1 MYSFYPSQIIEY
13 LYCARFTYF
22 EYVLRIPQFE
32 EKFHKVQRGRD
43 VHQEKLERNKSYL
56 RKKIGAVDKWQDQYL
71 TMEGLRG
78 KVDEVLLLE
87 DGSYAPLDYKFA
99 EWKERLYDTYRQQLI
114 CYAVLIEQNFKGP
127 VNKGY
132 LVYTRSSNKL
142 IEVPIDQES
151 KGQILKSMEAMA
163 EIISKNQFPKGTKF
177 KQRCLNCTYKNI
189 CIQ

>member
-32 EKFHKVQRGRD
+32 DKFHKVQRGRD
-43 VHQEKLERNKSYL
+43 VHQEKLERNKTYL
-56 RKKIGAVDKWQDQYL
+56 RKKIGVVEKWQDEYL
-71 TMEGLRG
+71 TMESLRG
-78 KVDEVLLLE
+78 KVDEVLLLT

-114 CYAVLIEQNFKGP
+114 CYAVLIEHNFKGA

-132 LVYTRSSNKL
+132 IVYTRSSNKL

-151 KGQILKSMEAMA
+151 KGQIIKSMEAMA
-163 EIISKNQFPKGTKF
+163 EIISNNHFPKGTKF
-177 KQRCLNCTYKNI
+177 KQRCLNCTYRNI